1 MNPPACPEHEPLA
14 SNEDAEVERERALS
28 REQEAAAAA
37 KNRSPSRMAL
47 PQHTP
52 DPGPPSRCALVLA
65 FAAIYTIWGSTYLG
79 IRIALETMPPF
90 LMAAGR
96 FLFAGSILFAFLKL
110 RGARWPNAHQWIAN
124 SIIGTLLLLGGNGLV
139 VWAELTIP
147 SGITALLI
155 GVGPLFIVLTE
166 WAWPGGTRPTA
177 ITMAALLLGFA
188 GVIWLAA
195 PWQNSSNGGLNPAG
209 VIAILGACV
218 FWALGSI
225 YSRHAKHGAD
235 PFISASLQMLGGG
248 AMLAIVALLHGD
260 FAGFDASTI
269 SARAWGA
276 FGYLVGIGSLVGF
289 STFVWLMKHSPPAR
303 VATYAYVNPVVAVF
317 LGWLI
322 LDEPITSRT
331 LVASAII
338 IAAVAIITTQKS
350 RTGKDARA

>member
-1 MNPPACPEHEPLA
+1 MKPPACPEHEPLA
-14 SNEDAEVERERALS
+14 SVEGAEVDRQRAVNQDRETVAV
-28 REQEAAAAA
+28 A
-37 KNRSPSRMAL
+37 KNRSYSPADLPLHASAPGHPSK
-47 PQHTP
+47 
-52 DPGPPSRCALVLA
+52 CALILA

-96 FLFAGSILFAFLKL
+96 FLFAGSILFAFLRL
-110 RGARWPNAHQWIAN
+110 RGARWPTAQQWFAN
-124 SIIGTLLLLGGNGLV
+124 GIIGTLLLLGGNGLV

-155 GVGPLFIVLTE
+155 GIGPLFIVLTE
-166 WAWPGGTRPTA
+166 WAWPGGSRPTA

-195 PWQNSSNGGLNPAG
+195 PWQNSSNGGLHPAG

-235 PFISASLQMLGGG
+235 PFISAAMQMLGGG
-248 AMLAIVALLHGD
+248 AMLAIVALWHGD
-260 FAGFDASTI
+260 FAQFDVSTI
-269 SARAWGA
+269 STRAWGA
-276 FGYLVGIGSLVGF
+276 FAYLVGIGSLVGF
-289 STFVWLMKHSPPAR
+289 STFVWLMKHSTPAR

-322 LDEPITSRT
+322 LDERITSRT

-350 RTGKDARA
+350 KTGKGARA